1 MPERVEPPKR
11 VVVTSSRPVRRAPSR
26 AAPVAELHEQTELG
40 GVLLSSLIRA
50 QLFLAAGVL
59 VTFAALIAA
68 LPLAFALTPRLAR
81 ATVLGLPLPLLVLG
95 VGIYPVVI
103 LIGWFYVR
111 HAERNE
117 REFEEL
123 VRQS

>member
-1 MPERVEPPKR
+1 MPETPKR
-11 VVVTSSRPVRRAPSR
+11 VTVTSSRPVRRTRGRPPS
-26 AAPVAELHEQTELG
+26 VADLHEQTELG

-50 QLFLAAGVL
+50 QLGLAVGVL
-59 VTFAALIAA
+59 VSFGLLVAA
-68 LPLAFALTPRLAR
+68 LPITFAVAPRLTR
-81 ATVLGLPLPLLVLG
+81 STVLGLPLPLVVLG
-95 VGIYPVVI
+95 VAIYPVVV
-103 LIGWFYVR
+103 LTGWFYVR

>member
-1 MPERVEPPKR
+1 MPEAPKR
-11 VVVTSSRPVRRAPSR
+11 VTVTSSRPVRRARNRPPS
-26 AAPVAELHEQTELG
+26 VAELHEQTELG

-50 QLFLAAGVL
+50 QLGLAIGVL
-59 VTFAALIAA
+59 VSFGLLVAA
-68 LPLAFALTPRLAR
+68 LPLAFALAPRLTRSVA
-81 ATVLGLPLPLLVLG
+81 LGLPLPLLVLG
-95 VGIYPVVI
+95 VAIYPVVV
-103 LIGWFYVR
+103 LTGWFYVR